1 MNPELRKRIEELGL
15 DLTMPMMQE
24 TQAIFAKSFQGID
37 PETRIER
44 DLSYGPDERH
54 RLDVFRRDG
63 AERAPVL
70 VFVHGGGFVM
80 GDKRSPGGLPFYDNV
95 GDFAARS
102 GMVGVTVTYRL
113 APANP
118 WPAGPEDLGTL
129 VAWLKDNIAVH
140 GGDPSRIYLMGQSA
154 GAVHV
159 ASYVAHPQ
167 FHPAGGIGIAGALL
181 ISCIF
186 DVATAHANDF
196 HKAYYG
202 EDAGAYAACST
213 TDGLI
218 ETRTPFLATV
228 SEFDVVDFQKQ
239 AATFVASYAA
249 RHERYPRLAWLPGHN
264 HLSPALQIGSPDSVL
279 EEIVT
284 EFVAAHA
291 A

>member
-1 MNPELRKRIEELGL
+1 MNPQLRNRIGALGL

-24 TQAIFAKSFQGID
+24 TQAIFAGSFRGID
-37 PETRIER
+37 PETQIER

-54 RLDVFRRDG
+54 RLDVFRKEG
-63 AERAPVL
+63 TSGAPVL
-70 VFVHGGGFVM
+70 VYVHGGGFVM
-80 GDKRSPGGLPFYDNV
+80 GDKSSPAGLPFFENV

-118 WPAGPEDLGTL
+118 WPAGPEDLARL
-129 VAWLKDNIAVH
+129 VVWLRENIADH

-159 ASYVAHPQ
+159 ASYAAHPQ
-167 FHPAGGIGIAGALL
+167 FHPADGPGIAGALM

-186 DVATAHANDF
+186 DVAAAHANDF

-202 EDAGAYAACST
+202 TDEAAYPACST
-213 TDGLI
+213 VAGLI
-218 ETRTPFLATV
+218 ETDIPFLATV

-239 AATFVASYAA
+239 AAAFVAAYAA
-249 RHERYPRLAWLPGHN
+249 RHERYPRMLWLAGHN
-264 HLSPALQIGSPDSVL
+264 HLSPALEIGSPDSAL
-279 EEIVT
+279 ELAIT
-284 EFVAAHA
+284 DFVAAHA